1 MFIMSKKMVALL
13 AVLAL
18 ALMLAACGGG
28 GGNSSGGSTE
38 SGPAPVSL
46 SFSGLDTFAYDPTS
60 ASVPAGAQVTVDFTN
75 GGALEHDWML
85 VADGTDV
92 NAVTAADALMP
103 EAHSGVI
110 AAGQSKTF
118 TFTAPAAGTY
128 KIVCTVAGHAPAGMV
143 GTFTVT
149 Q

>member
-1 MFIMSKKMVALL
+1 MSKKMVAFL
-13 AVLAL
+13 AVLVL

-28 GGNSSGGSTE
+28 SSGGGSTQ

-46 SFSGLDTFAYDPTS
+46 SFAGLDTFAYDPTS
-60 ASVPAGAQVTVDFTN
+60 ASVASGAQVTVDFTN
-75 GGALEHDWML
+75 SGALEHDWML

-92 NAVTAADALMP
+92 NAVTAADALIP

-110 AAGQSKTF
+110 AGGASKTF